1 MATPFELDE
10 LIDRLTWSS
19 EALLAAVQDPSFNAV
34 SPLLD
39 ERAGQL
45 ALLKRYGTEGGLSQT
60 QMERLERVLDLARE
74 ARKPMVI
81 KREVLRGKIA
91 ELRSTRGVHKAL
103 NPYRP
108 TVGRRL
114 NVRL

>member
-10 LIDRLTWSS
+10 LIDRLTWTS
-19 EALLAAVQDPSFNAV
+19 EALLQAVQNPAFDAV

-45 ALLKRYGTEGGLSQT
+45 ALLEQYGAEYSLSPA
-60 QMERLERVLDLARE
+60 QMERLERVSDLARE
-74 ARKPMVI
+74 ARKPMAI
-81 KREVLRGKIA
+81 KREVLRGKIV
-91 ELRSTRGVHKAL
+91 ELRSTRSLQKAL
-103 NPYRP
+103 KPYRP
-108 TVGRRL
+108 TLGRRL